1 MTLNGLERKGEY
13 AKIGIMKTPPVCD
26 YEGSDY
32 QEKFWGAGGRAYE
45 DAAEVLALKRLLP
58 EKGRHLL
65 ELGAGAG
72 RNTPRYVGF
81 ERVTLLDYSTTQL
94 KQALERLGDGP
105 RYRYI
110 AADIYRLPFA
120 PSTFDAATMIRTLH
134 HIAQPQLA
142 LQQVRSCLAGGAS
155 FILEFANKRNLKS
168 VLRYA
173 AGKQKWNPFSREAVE
188 FVELNFDFHPA
199 AIKLLLWEC
208 GFEIEKQL
216 SVSYLRSGFL
226 KKLFP
231 QKVLIGLESL
241 LQTTASWTAYS
252 PSIFLKAKAKGES
265 TPPNTQSFFRC
276 PACGHFPLE
285 DTPPELTCDSCSRTY
300 TVREG
305 IYDFRVDQ
313 D

>member
-1 MTLNGLERKGEY
+1 
-13 AKIGIMKTPPVCD
+13 MKTPPVCD

-45 DAAEVLALKRLLP
+45 DVAEALALKKLLP
-58 EKGRHLL
+58 KSGKHLL

-72 RNTPRYVGF
+72 RNTLRYAGF

-94 KQALERLGDGP
+94 AQAIEKLGVGP
-105 RYRYI
+105 GYRYI

-120 PSTFDAATMIRTLH
+120 PATFDAATMIRTLH
-134 HIAQPQLA
+134 HFAQPQLA
-142 LQQVRSCLAGGAS
+142 LEQVHGCLAGGAC

-188 FVELNFDFHPA
+188 FIKLNFDLHPA
-199 AIKLLLWEC
+199 AVKALLRES
-208 GFEIEKQL
+208 GFEIEKQIC
-216 SVSYLRSGFL
+216 VSYLRAGFF

-231 QKVLIGLESL
+231 LKVLTGLESL
-241 LQTTASWTAYS
+241 LQAAASWTAYS
-252 PSIFLKAKAKGES
+252 PSIFLRTKTNGEA
-265 TPPNTQSFFRC
+265 TQPNTKDIFRC

-285 DTPPELTCDSCSRTY
+285 DTPPELTCDDCGRTY
-300 TVREG
+300 PVRGG
-305 IYDFRVDQ
+305 IYDLRVERE
-313 D
+313 